1 MSYEENDWSEAT
13 PISSRNKLL
22 KIESGIK
29 EAHDAL
35 DRETEAGK
43 SLTRA
48 ETAAAQR
55 DILGLGNVNN
65 TSDIDKPI
73 STAQSQALA
82 SKADLVGGKVP
93 SSQLPS
99 YVDDVLEYVNLA
111 AFPVAGE
118 TGKIY
123 VATGTGLTYRWSGS
137 AYVEISQ
144 SLALGE
150 TAQTAYRGDRGAE
163 LYALKGYIPSASEKT
178 ALTAGYAHLAK
189 LAAAEAYSALWSYD
203 VAAKMP
209 PALLREIVEAA
220 SCGAATV
227 KVDDLGYPSMMYI
240 ISGPKMCGHLHADFG
255 AATDVFPAFNV
266 AGATKTE
273 LLIGMYDATE
283 YNSGAG
289 ARAVVWPG
297 LFATGSKTFD
307 QAKALCTAKGAG
319 WHLMSIWENA
329 LVEWLSTKRGT
340 EPRGNTYY
348 GRTHESGYEFDE
360 TAVRYDG
367 LAPGNTSGTAKH
379 RNGACP
385 TKWSHNHERWGIYD
399 MVGNLWRW
407 VDQMKII
414 GGEVFL
420 TDDNNYGLTETS
432 WPTTGA
438 FFDGAG
444 KLWGSAHVGA
454 YTGAVPHVSQAMDA
468 SYDALSIDIRRKL
481 LRSGVTTKLAQASAV
496 PFSPKG
502 YLWVDAPASEERLP
516 FVGGGWHNGSLA
528 GLAALYLGNP
538 RSAVSDGIGFRPAFL
553 SP

>member
-1 MSYEENDWSEAT
+1 MPMKTTVNDINPGASESAT
-13 PISSRNKLL
+13 AAEIVAGTDEQKYVTPKAL
-22 KIESGIK
+22 
-29 EAHDAL
+29 HDA
-35 DRETEAGK
+35 GK
-43 SLTRA
+43 
-48 ETAAAQR
+48 AAV
-55 DILGLGNVNN
+55 GLGSVDN
-65 TSDIDKPI
+65 TPDSGKPV
-73 STAQSQALA
+73 STAQATALA
-82 SKADLVGGKVP
+82 AKADLVGGKVP
-93 SSQLPS
+93 SSQLPG
-99 YVDDVLEYVNLA
+99 YVDDVLEYANLT
-111 AFPVAGE
+111 AFPAVGE
-118 TGKIY
+118 AGKIY
-123 VATGTGLTYRWSGS
+123 VALDTNLTYRWSGS

-150 TAQTAYRGDRGAE
+150 TAQTAFRGDRGAE

-273 LLIGMYDATE
+273 LLIGMYDAME

-329 LVEWLSTKRGT
+329 LVEWLSMKRGT

-420 TDDNNYGLTETS
+420 TDDNNYGLTEAS

-454 YTGAVPHVSQAMDA
+454 YTGAVSHVSQAMDA

-481 LRSGVTTKLAQASAV
+481 LRSGVTTKLAQASTV

-502 YLWVDAPASEERLP
+502 YLWVDAPASGELLP
-516 FVGGGWHNGSLA
+516 VVGGGWASGSVA
-528 GLAALYLGNP
+528 GLAALNLLYP
-538 RSAVSDGIGFRPAFL
+538 RSLVYSSFGFRPAFL